1 MNPIL
6 EELARRAPHY
16 DRNRAKICSFFQ
28 KGNCDRGELCPYRH
42 ELVQGEKGMYYI
54 LLFL

>member
-6 EELARRAPHY
+6 EELARRTPYY